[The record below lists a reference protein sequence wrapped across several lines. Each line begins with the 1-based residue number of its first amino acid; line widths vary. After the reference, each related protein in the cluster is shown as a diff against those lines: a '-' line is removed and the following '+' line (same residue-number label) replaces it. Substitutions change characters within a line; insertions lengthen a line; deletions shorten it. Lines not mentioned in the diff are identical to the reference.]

1 MSVTQLLLPF
11 GSAIIMAVLT
21 YDIFRRYQ
29 QHHGGHTHLVF
40 WGVGLGMFAVAA
52 FCGGLLYFGWNE
64 AAFIGWFLF
73 GAMLNA
79 AWIGQG
85 TILLLVRK
93 RWVTALSIILVI
105 ASVLAAII
113 LLSTPLNGAQY
124 QANVSV
130 FEQYKSVLPTDAIAR
145 RILTPL
151 FNIYGTIAVVGGALW
166 SSYLFYK
173 KEILP
178 NRVIGNVLIAAGAL
192 AIGGAGTLTA
202 TGFSQVHELSQ
213 LVAAILIYAGF
224 VFASRPAA
232 VQENERTA
240 AAKPV
245 AAK

>member
-1 MSVTQLLLPF
+1 MSITQLILPF

-52 FCGGLLYFGWNE
+52 FSGGLLYFGWSE
-64 AAFIGWFLF
+64 AAFRGWFLF
-73 GAMLNA
+73 GVMLNA

-85 TILLLVRK
+85 TIVLLFRR
-93 RWVTALSIILVI
+93 RWVTFLSIAFVI
-105 ASVLAAII
+105 ISVLATVVFLSLPLHESEFRPAI
-113 LLSTPLNGAQY
+113 
-124 QANVSV
+124 SV
-130 FEQYKSVLPTDAIAR
+130 FEQYKSIVDVTG
-145 RILTPL
+145 ILRGIVIF
-151 FNIYGTIAVVGGALW
+151 FNIYGTIAIVGGALW
-166 SSYLFYK
+166 SSFLFYR

-192 AIGGAGTLTA
+192 AIAGAGTLTA

-213 LVAAILIYAGF
+213 LVAAVLIYAGF

-232 VQENERTA
+232 VQENERAA
-240 AAKPV
+240 AAKPI